1 VVAVLMQHKNLILS
15 FIYLL
20 NCSEK
25 RVGRRG
31 EKVELWKK
39 TQFKLNNAR
48 VAVSQEQG
56 KARGLK
62 DKANA
67 EAIEKTRKLLFPS

>member
-1 VVAVLMQHKNLILS
+1 MQHKNLILS

-25 RVGRRG
+25 RVGRSG
-31 EKVELWKK
+31 KVELWKK

-48 VAVSQEQG
+48 EAVSQEQG
-56 KARGLK
+56 KPKGG
-62 DKANA
+62 
-67 EAIEKTRKLLFPS
+67 